1 MAPDATSHGHGVDV
15 SRSGPSAGPAPEHP
29 LTPFFRS
36 LGHRT
41 WTRLG
46 TLWIDAG
53 RFTLVTIPCNVVV
66 EASKADIE
74 ALLRDTGRI
83 VAVFVN
89 AAGTGVASSDFWV
102 RDKNYSMASLQRQFR
117 QHVLRHGHR
126 CEVRLVPWDELSVC
140 GLKVNQDTM
149 DRRGLKMHRC
159 TTPEGWADSCLVAA
173 GIPGL
178 EATGCFVDGTLTG
191 FVVSWTVAG
200 VCQGLLMHRD
210 SRYQPMGAANNLVFG
225 FTRLMMQRPD
235 VHDVTLGRGWF
246 PAVET
251 IDRFKRHAGY
261 EEKPLQLSVML
272 NPRWESVLRSPVTK
286 TILRCVDA
294 ITGHRSSLGS
304 DLQVLDA
311 ASLTRFTSEP
321 DRPPRGRRHVPRS

>member
-1 MAPDATSHGHGVDV
+1 MPGDAPTTGPGVDV
-15 SRSGPSAGPAPEHP
+15 SRGGPSTGNASEHP

-53 RFTLVTIPCNVVV
+53 RFTLVTIPCNIVI

-74 ALLRDTGRI
+74 ALLRDTGRT

-102 RDKNYSMASLQRQFR
+102 GDKNYSLASLQRQFR
-117 QHVLRHGHR
+117 QQVLRHGDR
-126 CEVRLVPWDELSVC
+126 CEVRIVPWDELGEC

-149 DRRGLKMHRC
+149 DRRGLRMHRC
-159 TTPEGWADSCLVAA
+159 TTPDGWADCCRSAA

-178 EATGCFVDGTLTG
+178 EATGCFIEGSLTG
-191 FVVSWTVAG
+191 FVVSWTTGGA
-200 VCQGLLMHRD
+200 CQGLLMHRD
-210 SRYQPMGAANNLVFG
+210 SRYQPMGAGNNLVFG
-225 FTRLMMQRPD
+225 FTRLMMQRPEI
-235 VHDVTLGRGWF
+235 HDVTLGRGWF

-261 EEKPLQLSVML
+261 EEKQIRLSVML
-272 NPRWESVLRSPVTK
+272 NPRWERMLSSPLTKALLRS
-286 TILRCVDA
+286 VDA

-304 DLQVLDA
+304 DLQVLEA
-311 ASLTRFTSEP
+311 ASLTRFTGEP
-321 DRPPRGRRHVPRS
+321 DHPS